1 MTKWKGE
8 IDRYIGEEQKFTPEI
23 KDRIL
28 RKASKRSFN
37 WRYAFTAVS
46 FCAVVLILLLAGPSQ
61 VEPPVQ
67 SATPFDRLIEEATV
81 EEFFISSKYSQ
92 RDQFFARDSSYYT
105 QVHAFTKDIDVQNMN
120 MLLQDMKLMERPYS
134 YGLGKDVLVVMSNG
148 EQLKLKISNYDGW
161 YIVEDVHTKLFYK
174 LEDTSA
180 VNYSVWDKK
189 MDAAGFGFVE
199 IVMLGGVIIVLA
211 YIIKYALKI
220 PKQKEKEKMGW
231 KGAIAF
237 IVTVVPLQF
246 YSHYLQENEYLM
258 HKSIHFF
265 VVTSGLLLGS
275 LLVDKVVKTKN
286 QQIYEWIG
294 MGLVAVFL
302 WIVITF
308 G

>member
-8 IDRYIGEEQKFTPEI
+8 IDRYIGEEQKFTPEM

-67 SATPFDRLIEEATV
+67 SATPFEQLIEEATV

-92 RDQFFARDSSYYT
+92 SDQFFARDSSYYT
-105 QVHAFTKDIDVQNMN
+105 QVHAFKKDIDVQNMN
-120 MLLQDMKLMERPYS
+120 MLLHEMKLMERPYS

-148 EQLKLKISNYDGW
+148 EQLKLKIAKYDGW
-161 YIVEDVHTKLFYK
+161 YVVEDVRTKLFYK

-180 VNYSVWDKK
+180 VNYSMWDKK
-189 MDAAGFGFVE
+189 MDDAGFGFME
-199 IVMLGGVIIVLA
+199 IVILGGVMIAIA
-211 YIIKYALKI
+211 YILKSVLKI
-220 PKQKEKEKMGW
+220 PKQKQEEKRNW
-231 KGAIAF
+231 KGTVIFIAIV
-237 IVTVVPLQF
+237 IPLQF
-246 YSHYLQENEYLM
+246 SAHYLRENEYLM
-258 HKSIHFF
+258 HKSILFF
-265 VVTSGLLLGS
+265 ILASGLLVGS
-275 LLVDKVVKTKN
+275 YQFDKLIKTKN

-294 MGLVAVFL
+294 MGLLAVFL
-302 WIVITF
+302 WVLITF